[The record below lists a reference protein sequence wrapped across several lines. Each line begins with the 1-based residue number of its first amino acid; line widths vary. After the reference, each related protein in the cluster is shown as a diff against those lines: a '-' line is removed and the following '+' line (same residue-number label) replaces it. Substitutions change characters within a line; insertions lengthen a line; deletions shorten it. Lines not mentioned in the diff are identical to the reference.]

1 MTIDRVGPVD
11 PLQNLKKAK
20 GPEKPHRNE
29 GEDSIHVSDEA
40 RSKAE
45 VYQATELAKN
55 APEIRWP
62 LVEEVKKR
70 INDPNYIS
78 EKVLDTVA
86 QRLMEYFEIT

>member
-20 GPEKPHRNE
+20 GPEKPRRNE
-29 GEDSIHVSDEA
+29 GEDSIHVSEEA

-45 VYQATELAKN
+45 VYQATELAKG
-55 APEIRWP
+55 APAIRWE

-70 INDPNYIS
+70 LLDPNYIS
-78 EKVLDTVA
+78 DKALDSVA